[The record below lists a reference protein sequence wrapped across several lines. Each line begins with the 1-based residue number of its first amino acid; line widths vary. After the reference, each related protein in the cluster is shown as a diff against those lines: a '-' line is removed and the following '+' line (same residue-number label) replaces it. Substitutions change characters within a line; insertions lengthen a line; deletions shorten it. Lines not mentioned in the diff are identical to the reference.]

1 MGVPVP
7 VSTVIES
14 SGEAIAAVTKVGG
27 RAVMK
32 AVIPGLLHKSEAGGV
47 ALDITILDAV
57 ETFERL
63 SQLISGEK
71 SNQVLV
77 ETFIPKGVEAL
88 VGITSSPL
96 GKVLT
101 VGVGGI
107 LTEIISDVSVRL
119 LPVDSKVVNQMI
131 DETRLGALL
140 SGVRGAAPAAR
151 DTFVDTVL
159 RITDAVIDWP
169 SGSELDINPLTV
181 LPDGVWVL
189 DCAYSLAEQIPD
201 RSAK

>member
-1 MGVPVP
+1 
-7 VSTVIES
+7 
-14 SGEAIAAVTKVGG
+14 
-27 RAVMK
+27 MK

>member
-1 MGVPVP
+1 M
-7 VSTVIES
+7 
-14 SGEAIAAVTKVGG
+14 
-27 RAVMK
+27 
-32 AVIPGLLHKSEAGGV
+32 
-47 ALDITILDAV
+47 
-57 ETFERL
+57 
-63 SQLISGEK
+63 
-71 SNQVLV
+71 
-77 ETFIPKGVEAL
+77 
-88 VGITSSPL
+88 
-96 GKVLT
+96 
-101 VGVGGI
+101 
-107 LTEIISDVSVRL
+107 TEIISDVSVRL